1 MRLLNG
7 VDKSTS
13 WKELFYAKVTNY

>member
-7 VDKSTS
+7 VDDEYKFSVS
-13 WKELFYAKVTNY
+13 FWPWHR